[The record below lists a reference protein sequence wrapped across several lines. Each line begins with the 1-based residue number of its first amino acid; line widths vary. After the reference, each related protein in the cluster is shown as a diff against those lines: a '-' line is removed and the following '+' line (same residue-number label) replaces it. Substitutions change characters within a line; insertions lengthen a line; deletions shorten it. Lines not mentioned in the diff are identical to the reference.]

1 MSRLRL
7 RWNGTS
13 PWRAWE
19 WLREARLRLA
29 DDQQHLRRQ
38 RAAQQAQ
45 LTHIDREIEELR
57 RRLAAAS
64 ARIRLLGQD
73 GAADWLAETAPKLS
87 PSPELSAK
95 SFRREAAAAA
105 ETAWGQETTVQ
116 EPPADAP
123 MPSPRLGDRLVL
135 DGHLSA
141 EQLTAAIERQQ
152 AFGGRLGD
160 ILIEM
165 GLVTAETLIP
175 YISSSS
181 QKARLGDML
190 LQSGLLTQQQLD
202 KALAFQRKS
211 GGMLGDILL
220 SLRFVEPEALY
231 RIIANQN
238 RIGRVGATVNVDT
251 EVKLPESVAREFGAV
266 IIHEYPNRY
275 LIAVSDPLNDER
287 REALEAMLAL
297 PVEQVLASKGEMELF
312 WAEAYNSEML
322 RESTMKLA
330 EEQPHNSASTTFT
343 RAQLAFI
350 AAAGALFAAGLV
362 WRPLASLIVLNLLI
376 QLFYVLMTVFK
387 FNIIM
392 LGSRTNAQYR
402 FTEQQISNL
411 NERDLPVY
419 TILVPMYKESSVI
432 PHLIGNLER
441 LDYPKAKLDV
451 RLLVERDDTEAIE
464 LLHNMRLPFYYTVL
478 ILPDSLPKT
487 KPKACNYGL
496 IRARGEY
503 VVIYDAEDRPDRD
516 QLKKVILTFDACP
529 DNYACIQAKLNY
541 FNSRQNWL
549 TRWFTQEYS
558 MWFEL
563 LLPGIMKL
571 DVPIPLGGTSNH
583 FKTSVLKEMGAW
595 DPYNVTE
602 DADLG
607 IRLYKAGYKTAIV
620 DSRTWEEANSRVG
633 NWIRQRSRWVKG
645 YMQTWLVH
653 MRNPVRLF
661 RELGWKGFLGFQ
673 IMILATPLLPLLNP
687 IFWLTMVL
695 WFGWE
700 LGFIP
705 TFYPGALYYV
715 SNVELYLGN
724 FFFIY
729 SNIAGIY
736 WVTNALEQS
745 KDHKLSYN
753 LVRSALLSPIY
764 WVLMS
769 IAAVKAAWQ
778 LVTKPFYWEKTTH
791 GLSGDH
797 GAPHAK

>member
-1 MSRLRL
+1 MMSRLRL
-7 RWNGTS
+7 RLNGAA
-13 PWRAWE
+13 PWTAGAA
-19 WLREARLRLA
+19 LRDARIRLKN
-29 DDQQHLRRQ
+29 DQERLKRQ
-38 RAAQQAQ
+38 RSLQHKQ
-45 LTHIDREIEELR
+45 LGHIDHEIEELR
-57 RRLAAAS
+57 RRLSAAR
-64 ARIRLLGQD
+64 ARVRLLGQTD
-73 GAADWLAETAPKLS
+73 AVAWLV
-87 PSPELSAK
+87 
-95 SFRREAAAAA
+95 EAAPRLYHLPEQPVEGFLREGAPAPILKEA
-105 ETAWGQETTVQ
+105 ILQ
-116 EPPADAP
+116 EPPTMNDTP
-123 MPSPRLGDRLVL
+123 LPRLGDRLVH
-135 DGHLSA
+135 DGHLRS
-141 EQLTAAIERQQ
+141 EQLTVAMERQQ
-152 AFGGRLGD
+152 AYGGRLGD

-165 GLVTAETLIP
+165 GLVTPETLIP
-175 YISSSS
+175 YISNPAE
-181 QKARLGDML
+181 KTRLGDLL

-202 KALAFQRKS
+202 KALSFQRKS
-211 GGMLGDILL
+211 GGILGDILL
-220 SLRFVEPEALY
+220 SLRFIEPEALY

-238 RIGRVGATVNVDT
+238 RIGRVGTTVSVDADT
-251 EVKLPESVAREFGAV
+251 KLPESVAREFGAI

-287 REALEAMLAL
+287 RQALEEMLSL

-322 RESTMKLA
+322 HESTNKLA
-330 EEQPHNSASTTFT
+330 EDQPHNSASKTFT
-343 RAQLAFI
+343 RPQLV
-350 AAAGALFAAGLV
+350 FAAISIALLATGFV
-362 WRPLASLIVLNLLI
+362 WRPLATLIGLNLIV
-376 QLFYVLMTVFK
+376 QLFYVLMTLFK
-387 FNIIM
+387 FNII
-392 LGSRTNAQYR
+392 LIGSRTNAQFR
-402 FTEQQISNL
+402 FSTEEVAAL

-432 PHLIGNLER
+432 PSLIGNLER

-451 RLLVERDDTEAIE
+451 RLLIERDDTEAIE
-464 LLHNMRLPFYYTVL
+464 LLQRMRLPSYYTVL

-503 VVIYDAEDRPDRD
+503 VVIYDAEDQPDRD
-516 QLKKVILTFDACP
+516 QLKKVILTF
-529 DNYACIQAKLNY
+529 NQSSEEYACIQAKLNY

-653 MRNPVRLF
+653 MRNPFRLF
-661 RELGWKGFLGFQ
+661 KELGFRGFLGFQ
-673 IMILATPLLPLLNP
+673 VMILATPLLPLLNP
-687 IFWLTMVL
+687 IFWALLVL
-695 WFGWE
+695 WFGWH
-700 LGFIP
+700 LGFIR
-705 TFYPGALYYV
+705 TFYPGILYYM
-715 SNVELYLGN
+715 SSLELYLGN
-724 FFFIY
+724 FFFVY
-729 SNIAGIY
+729 SNIAGVY
-736 WVTNALEQS
+736 WVIQALEKS
-745 KDHKLSYN
+745 RDNRLSYG

-769 IAAVKAAWQ
+769 VAAIKAAWQ
-778 LVTKPFYWEKTTH
+778 LITKPFYWEKTVH
-791 GLSGDH
+791 GLSEGTAQEEH
-797 GAPHAK
+797 H